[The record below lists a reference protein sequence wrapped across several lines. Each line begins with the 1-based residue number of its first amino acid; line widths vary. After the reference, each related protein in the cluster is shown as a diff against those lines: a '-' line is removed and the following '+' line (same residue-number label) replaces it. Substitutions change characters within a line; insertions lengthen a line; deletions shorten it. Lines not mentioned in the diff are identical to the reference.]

1 MRSTSTDPTMPR
13 QPINPTRLIA
23 ATRSLVALQRMHYS
37 LPPGEKSMSESAAA
51 EIILPRE
58 AEWSPGF
65 DVARASDAY
74 VATIPPAERAKS
86 DAYFEGGYWIGAW
99 GTLITVLIAW
109 LLLTTRF
116 SARLR
121 DLTER
126 RARRPFLQACL
137 YAAGFLLALS
147 LLTLPWTL
155 YTSFFREHQY
165 GMTNQALGG
174 FLGEW
179 LISLALG
186 LVFGSL
192 AIAGLYAIVRRVR
205 ERWVLWATGATAVF
219 MLFVNLVYPLFLAP
233 LFNDY
238 QPLPDGEVRRS
249 ILALAEETGVPA
261 DDVWWF
267 DASRQTKRIS
277 ANVAG
282 FAGTIRIALND
293 NLLNGT
299 TLPEIRAAMAHEM
312 CHYVLNHWLWLPL
325 IIVLTLG
332 FGYWIVDRVF
342 AVIQRRHGERWGVRD
357 LADPAGL
364 PLALAI
370 FSAVM
375 LLLTPLSNNITRI
388 AEHQADAFGL
398 DAAREPHGFA
408 SVAMRL
414 APYRKIE
421 PSPLEELIFFDHPS
435 GRTRVE
441 RAMTWLAE
449 HPPTTP

>member
-1 MRSTSTDPTMPR
+1 MSSVSTP
-13 QPINPTRLIA
+13 Q
-23 ATRSLVALQRMHYS
+23 
-37 LPPGEKSMSESAAA
+37 
-51 EIILPRE
+51 IILPPE
-58 AEWSPGF
+58 AQWGPDF
-65 DVARASDAY
+65 DAAQATEAY
-74 VATIPPAERAKS
+74 IATIPAAERAKS
-86 DAYFEGGYWIGAW
+86 DAYFEGGYWTGAW
-99 GTLITVLIAW
+99 GVLITVLIAW
-109 LLLTTRF
+109 LLLGTCF

-121 DLTER
+121 DFCER
-126 RARRPFLQACL
+126 RTRVRFLQVFV

-155 YTSFFREHQY
+155 YTEFFREHQY
-165 GMTNQALGG
+165 GMSNQDLGT

-179 LISLALG
+179 LIALALG

-205 ERWVLWATGATAVF
+205 DHWVYWATGATAVF
-219 MLFVNLVYPLFLAP
+219 MLFQILVEPVFVAP

-238 QPLPDGEVRRS
+238 HSLPEGEVRQS
-249 ILALAEETGVPA
+249 ILELAHESRIPA

-277 ANVAG
+277 ANVSG
-282 FAGTIRIALND
+282 IAGTTRISLND

-312 CHYVLNHWLWLPL
+312 GHYQLNHSLWLPL
-325 IIVLTLG
+325 ALALG
-332 FGYWIVDRVF
+332 LGVGYWVVNRLF
-342 AVIQRRHGERWGVRD
+342 AVIQRRHGESWGVRD
-357 LADPAGL
+357 ISDPAGL

-370 FSAVM
+370 FAIVM
-375 LLLTPLSNNITRI
+375 LLLTPVTNSIVRI

-398 DAAREPHGFA
+398 NAAHEPHGFA

-421 PSPLEELIFFDHPS
+421 PSPLEEIIFFDHPS

-449 HPPTTP
+449 HPPAAQTLRAGQP